1 MDQWSVVTGRRISR
15 RRGPRARAGLHLCP
29 DHRQRYGRVGE
40 IPFKVRSRAL
50 RRPAGTLAVAKRSF
64 PQGPV
69 VGRLQGKAGKVELA
83 EPETS
88 GTVQQMQNERNSK
101 AIGGQAPVDQRIV
114 RLDIPKSVNR
124 CVERN
129 PTKPKQEN

>member
-1 MDQWSVVTGRRISR
+1 M
-15 RRGPRARAGLHLCP
+15 
-29 DHRQRYGRVGE
+29 
-40 IPFKVRSRAL
+40 
-50 RRPAGTLAVAKRSF
+50 AKRSF

-69 VGRLQGKAGKVELA
+69 VGRLEGKAGKVELA

-101 AIGGQAPVDQRIV
+101 AIGGQAPVDQRIA
-114 RLDIPKSVNR
+114 RLDMPKSVNR

-129 PTKPKQEN
+129 PT